1 MGLIFN
7 KNHVGSTVL
16 LPSGSQPATF
26 SLIGVKGQDALG
38 GFTGQKSIITG
49 WNYEENVNVQFTH
62 TMGSDI
68 YLNVFGN
75 RMGVFSATGLSFAAS
90 ATAQAGPCV
99 GDKHGVESIIDWYD
113 KNRVSNKDADKVT
126 IQIGSNVT
134 VSGYVISASYSAQD
148 PETWTVQYTIQVA
161 VIPK

>member
-7 KNHVGSTVL
+7 KNHVGATVL

-75 RMGVFSATGLSFAAS
+75 RMGVFSATGLSFAATAHGV
-90 ATAQAGPCV
+90 ATSCTGNQ
-99 GDKHGVESIIDWYD
+99 HGVEKIIDWYD
-113 KNRVSNKDADKVT
+113 RNRVSNANASKINIT
-126 IQIGSNVT
+126 IGSGIII
-134 VSGYVISASYSAQD
+134 SGYLISASYRTQD
-148 PETWTVQYTIQVA
+148 TESWTVQYTIQVA